1 MIVCKR
7 NILTLFFVLITVVV
21 SAQERKGIDDD
32 SAKKI
37 IRHLE
42 QQLNNYASDA
52 IVANVDR
59 GNKDT
64 IILQGPSRDYV
75 LANFIET
82 IPYKN
87 ECKKKLDSIAPQIK
101 NDLVRLQGGSVND
114 RVNISISEYLDF
126 LSKFTAKDVVKFE
139 IKYKSYS
146 CNQKEDTAIVQA
158 QWTVRSHKNSYT
170 CDAKLRFVYDTNG
183 KPKIDLVTMKGFK
196 DTVNIEVIKI
206 LKPLLYQPSLNV
218 AFGYKLINCLNF
230 SIGIDGLSDHWFLDH
245 LRFDVE
251 VNYLYNQEHPHY
263 STASDGTPSQ
273 LTYISEN
280 GDFGI
285 GMNIGYRIIPDKYGD
300 LNWGPTWLSV
310 SIGFG
315 GVFYDKWWEYNGTS
329 EGESHGRSAALYI
342 KPSLCLEYLI
352 TDHFGMGIE
361 AGYYFCP
368 KYDPMQG
375 LGLKVVTKFAL

>member
-1 MIVCKR
+1 MIKYR
-7 NILTLFFVLITVVV
+7 ILKLPLLLIFIFPQYIWG
-21 SAQERKGIDDD
+21 QEGSIGP
-32 SAKKI
+32 A
-37 IRHLE
+37 
-42 QQLNNYASDA
+42 
-52 IVANVDR
+52 VAEDH
-59 GNKDT
+59 
-64 IILQGPSRDYV
+64 
-75 LANFIET
+75 
-82 IPYKN
+82 
-87 ECKKKLDSIAPQIK
+87 IK
-101 NDLVRLQGGSVND
+101 NLYRDLSSYAADAYEHKGD
-114 RVNISISEYLDF
+114 DKKYT
-126 LSKFTAKDVVKFE
+126 KTKDKVLNYF
-139 IKYKSYS
+139 
-146 CNQKEDTAIVQA
+146 
-158 QWTVRSHKNSYT
+158 
-170 CDAKLRFVYDTNG
+170 YDTNAINLDVKAIDNG
-183 KPKIDLVTMKGFK
+183 DSTEEVNIKSYLNELNKIASKQIIRFLPGFNGFIEEKDGVNFYSCSLLVYPSEEKKYYYKCKARIGFK
-196 DTVNIEVIKI
+196 GKEICSINYSEFDIRPEE
-206 LKPLLYQPSLNV
+206 KPLLFHPNLNI
-218 AFGYKLINCLNF
+218 AFGYKFNNCLNF
-230 SIGIDGLSDHWFLDH
+230 SIGLDGLSDRWFLDH

-251 VNYLYNQEHPHY
+251 FNYMYNQEHPHY
-263 STASDGTPSQ
+263 STATDGTPSQ

-329 EGESHGRSAALYI
+329 EGEAHGRSAALYI

>member
-1 MIVCKR
+1 MIVGKR
-7 NILTLFFVLITVVV
+7 NIFTLLFVLITVVV
-21 SAQERKGIDDD
+21 SAQERKSIDDN
-32 SAKKI
+32 SADQI

-75 LANFIET
+75 LDHFIAR

-87 ECKKKLDSIAPQIK
+87 KNKLDSIAPQIT
-101 NDLVRLQGGSVND
+101 NDLVRLQGGRVND
-114 RVNISISEYLDF
+114 RVNISISEYLDY
-126 LSKFTAKDVVKFE
+126 LSKFTAKDTVVFE
-139 IKYKSYS
+139 IKYRSYS
-146 CNQKEDTAIVQA
+146 CNRKEDTAMVKV
-158 QWTVRSHKNSYT
+158 QWTVRSHRNSYT
-170 CDAKLRFVYDTNG
+170 SDANLRFVYDAQG
-183 KPKIDLVTMKGFK
+183 EPKIDLITMTGFYNAR
-196 DTVNIEVIKI
+196 NIEVKKI
-206 LKPLLYQPSLNV
+206 PQLFSPNLNV
-218 AFGYKLINCLNF
+218 AFGYKLNNCLNF
-230 SIGIDGLSDHWFLDH
+230 SVGLDGLSNHWFLDH

-251 VNYLYNQEHPHY
+251 FNYLYNQEHPHY
-263 STASDGTPSQ
+263 STATDGTPSQ

-300 LNWGPTWLSV
+300 LNWGPTWLSA

>member
-1 MIVCKR
+1 MIIRKK
-7 NILTLFFVLITVVV
+7 NILILVFVLISTLV
-21 SAQERKGIDDD
+21 SAQERKSLDDNI
-32 SAKKI
+32 ATTI
-37 IRHLE
+37 IEELERHL
-42 QQLNNYASDA
+42 NSYSNDARKTNSHRKTIDAS
-52 IVANVDR
+52 
-59 GNKDT
+59 
-64 IILQGPSRDYV
+64 ILYGERRTLV
-75 LANFIET
+75 LKHFIET
-82 IPYKN
+82 IAYKDKN
-87 ECKKKLDSIAPQIK
+87 GLDSIAPQIT
-101 NDLVRLQGGSVND
+101 NDLVRLQGGRVND
-114 RVNISISEYLDF
+114 RVNISISEYLDY
-126 LSKFTAKDVVKFE
+126 LSKFTAKDTVVFE
-139 IKYKSYS
+139 IKYRSYS
-146 CNQKEDTAIVQA
+146 CNRKEDTAMVKV
-158 QWTVRSHKNSYT
+158 QWTVRSHRNSYT
-170 CDAKLRFVYDTNG
+170 SDANLRFVYDAQG
-183 KPKIDLVTMKGFK
+183 EPKIDLITMTGFYNAR
-196 DTVNIEVIKI
+196 NIEVKKI
-206 LKPLLYQPSLNV
+206 PQLFSPNLNV
-218 AFGYKLINCLNF
+218 AFGYKLNNCLNF
-230 SIGIDGLSDHWFLDH
+230 SVGLDGLSNHWFLDH

-251 VNYLYNQEHPHY
+251 FNYLYNQEHPHY
-263 STASDGTPSQ
+263 STATDGTPSQ

-300 LNWGPTWLSV
+300 LNWGPTWLSA